1 MPPRE
6 GLARVILNT
15 LSSSDR
21 FRGMKIASRIGGGSF
36 GDIYGGIDT
45 WRNKDVAIKL
55 EQTRARYPLLQYESK
70 EYPLIHQSTLRVVL
84 PCAST
89 LSFLL

>member
-1 MPPRE
+1 
-6 GLARVILNT
+6 
-15 LSSSDR
+15 
-21 FRGMKIASRIGGGSF
+21 MKIASGRFIVRTRLGGGSF

-55 EQTRARYPLLQYESK
+55 EQTRARYPQLQYESK
-70 EYPLIHQSTLRVVL
+70 VYRLIHQSTVRVVL